1 MENTGESPCSILSAR
16 RDQRSLIPRHAH
28 APAPSPSRRWS
39 IRCIAFALVTDGN
52 LGTPLAP
59 RFRLRFGCAPLHS
72 GLLSAIRC
80 APFLRSAPALRRPD
94 RSALRTNFSD
104 CPQPPGHK
112 RFRGSRLAREEYLA
126 NSVNQ
131 KAQISLRIVE
141 LCDAVSATHSCPK
154 TLASIVRPACL
165 RTDES
170 ACTLWRLKTA
180 YERRHKL

>member
-80 APFLRSAPALRRPD
+80 APFLRSAPASRPLD
-94 RSALRTNFSD
+94 RSALEPISLMA
-104 CPQPPGHK
+104 QA
-112 RFRGSRLAREEYLA
+112 RGSKGVIPEADIACRL
-126 NSVNQ
+126 
-131 KAQISLRIVE
+131 IP
-141 LCDAVSATHSCPK
+141 CCCPNGAGK
-154 TLASIVRPACL
+154 PTFAG
-165 RTDES
+165 
-170 ACTLWRLKTA
+170 
-180 YERRHKL
+180 